1 MESLSLD
8 QKRNYLRVFEQCFSH
23 ENEEKLTAEAD
34 IKGRPGEKTM
44 KQLLENS
51 TANDYGGDSFC
62 DDISQ
67 FLRSIKK
74 KEPFKSIFN
83 GSSIELARGTR
94 HCLMVKFI
102 YGTVISF
109 TNILDCYLIPTTS
122 AVVPVHFFQE
132 HQVILIISFLFLV
145 WLHFN
150 RKSGTFIKAFNPK
163 IAF

>member
-1 MESLSLD
+1 MFQSW
-8 QKRNYLRVFEQCFSH
+8 KWG
-23 ENEEKLTAEAD
+23 KLTAEAD
-34 IKGRPGEKTM
+34 IKGRPREKTM

-83 GSSIELARGTR
+83 GSSIELDRGTR
-94 HCLMVKFI
+94 NCVVVKFK

-109 TNILDCYLIPTTS
+109 TNILDCHLIPTTS

-145 WLHFN
+145 WFWMLLKCYLNCSSHAWY
-150 RKSGTFIKAFNPK
+150 RYDVRS
-163 IAF
+163 